1 MHIGSSMVW
10 APVRTDEG
18 SRAAPLSSQTVASSA
33 GHDVRLAKNAARS
46 ALNNDRFH
54 AALELLAKNPLASDT
69 VMQLRSD
76 GGASADQ
83 KSVLSAYGENN
94 D

>member
-18 SRAAPLSSQTVASSA
+18 SRAAPSSSSS
-33 GHDVRLAKNAARS
+33 GSKSLQNDVRIAKNAALS

-54 AALELLAKNPLASDT
+54 AALELLANPVASDT

-76 GGASADQ
+76 GGASIDE
-83 KSVLSAYGENN
+83 KSVFSAYGENS

>member
-10 APVRTDEG
+10 APARTDEG
-18 SRAAPLSSQTVASSA
+18 SRAAPAAPQPGSSSVR
-33 GHDVRLAKNAARS
+33 HDVRTAKNAAIS

-54 AALELLAKNPLASDT
+54 TALELLANNSAASDT
-69 VMQLRSD
+69 ILQLQSD

-83 KSVLSAYGENN
+83 QSVISAYGENGG
-94 D
+94 

>member
-1 MHIGSSMVW
+1 MHIGSNMVW

-18 SRAAPLSSQTVASSA
+18 SRAAPAASQSGTSSVR
-33 GHDVRLAKNAARS
+33 HDVRTAKNAALS
-46 ALNNDRFH
+46 ALNNERFH
-54 AALELLAKNPLASDT
+54 AALELLANNPAVSDT
-69 VMQLRSD
+69 VLQLQSD

-83 KSVLSAYGENN
+83 KSVISAYGENG